1 MLSMRERVPLLRHMA
16 SEVGNACRCA
26 GNVRPLDDSS
36 LAASVFIKMLLYH
49 FIGKFPVARVQ
60 NATGSPKS
68 IFFGSARVVAIL
80 RCFSSPRCFSTA
92 MRINPM
98 TLTKKDQ
105 SSKLPATGERAND
118 DPHAASPP

>member
-1 MLSMRERVPLLRHMA
+1 MRADALEMYARLMIRRLRPASSSKCYCITLSA
-16 SEVGNACRCA
+16 N
-26 GNVRPLDDSS
+26 SS
-36 LAASVFIKMLLYH
+36 S
-49 FIGKFPVARVQ
+49 PRVQ

-105 SSKLPATGERAND
+105 SSKLPPTGERAND

>member
-26 GNVRPLDDSS
+26 GNARTFDD
-36 LAASVFIKMLLYH
+36 
-49 FIGKFPVARVQ
+49 
-60 NATGSPKS
+60 
-68 IFFGSARVVAIL
+68 
-80 RCFSSPRCFSTA
+80 STA

-105 SSKLPATGERAND
+105 SSKLPATGEGAND

>member
-1 MLSMRERVPLLRHMA
+1 MRADALEMYARLMIRRLRPA
-16 SEVGNACRCA
+16 
-26 GNVRPLDDSS
+26 
-36 LAASVFIKMLLYH
+36 VFIKMLLYTLS
-49 FIGKFPVARVQ
+49 GNSSSSRVQ

>member
-49 FIGKFPVARVQ
+49 FIGKFLVASR
-60 NATGSPKS
+60 PKRHRLAQ
-68 IFFGSARVVAIL
+68 IYLLRLGAGNLLNRLRTLRFDFDGVVPS
-80 RCFSSPRCFSTA
+80 R
-92 MRINPM
+92 
-98 TLTKKDQ
+98 
-105 SSKLPATGERAND
+105 
-118 DPHAASPP
+118 

>member
-1 MLSMRERVPLLRHMA
+1 MIRDSLVSRVL
-16 SEVGNACRCA
+16 
-26 GNVRPLDDSS
+26 
-36 LAASVFIKMLLYH
+36 LAASGPHQNAVVSLYANSSS
-49 FIGKFPVARVQ
+49 PRVQ

-105 SSKLPATGERAND
+105 SSKLPATGEGAND